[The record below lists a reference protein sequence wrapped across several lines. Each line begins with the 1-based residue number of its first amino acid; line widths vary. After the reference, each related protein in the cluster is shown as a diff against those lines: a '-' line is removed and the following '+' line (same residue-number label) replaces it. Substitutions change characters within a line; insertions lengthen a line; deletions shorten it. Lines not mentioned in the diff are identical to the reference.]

1 MKKIIE
7 DVTETKEVSFEAER
21 QELTKKSKVIFPY
34 IILFLCAEY
43 IVYRLLFKY
52 LPEDILIK
60 FGFTIK
66 LILLLILILA
76 IYFINK
82 SKYQP
87 TYNQYE
93 VFDIKHRYSYD
104 FKGISFCYLNS
115 NNKLK
120 QDNLYEVF
128 LFNNLYIED
137 VNTPQIYVKEIGE
150 NTSKIIKFICNKSY
164 YEDLKEEFSWEGKT
178 N

>member
-21 QELTKKSKVIFPY
+21 QELTKKNKVIFPY
-34 IILFLCAEY
+34 VILLLCAEY
-43 IVYRLLFKY
+43 IVYKLLFNY

-82 SKYQP
+82 SKYPP

-93 VFDIKHRYSYD
+93 IFDITLRSLYEKS
-104 FKGISFCYLNS
+104 ISFCYLNS

-120 QDNLYEVF
+120 QAKLYEVF

-150 NTSKIIKFICNKSY
+150 DKAKIIKFICNKIY
-164 YEDLKEEFSWEGKT
+164 YEDLKEKFSWEDQT